1 MTDWIN
7 HPIKSS
13 RWPTNHYL
21 ASDWQ
26 TKWLADRLTE
36 LFWLSNWLTVS
47 LWETNWLTD
56 RLTGWMTDW
65 CTDWSINSG
74 IDLTSVWEGEVGTLN
89 HARWDIMT
97 WPRIWSQNVRNP
109 IFEEHC
115 SFLHPPQ
122 LTDWPID
129 WLFDWFCQSNTKVIN
144 TKSKWITCHTLY
156 SLISCDSSL
165 NRRLAISSCCLA
177 TKSRNTV
184 SSPSRPRIIFSTR
197 RQKYQKIKIILTFR
211 PQNIISLH

>member
-13 RWPTNHYL
+13 SWHTNHYPV
-21 ASDWQ
+21 SDWQ
-26 TKWLADRLTE
+26 TDWLRYSDWVSD
-36 LFWLSNWLTVS
+36 WLSHSEKLIDS
-47 LWETNWLTD
+47 L
-56 RLTGWMTDW
+56 RLTGWMADW
-65 CTDWSINSG
+65 HTDWSINSG
-74 IDLTSVWEGEVGTLN
+74 TDLVGFGRGRWVRLN
-89 HARWDIMT
+89 LLNQVRWDIMT
-97 WPRIWSQNVRNP
+97 RPWIWPQNVRNP
-109 IFEEHC
+109 ISEEHW
-115 SFLHPPQ
+115 SISWTLSKILHPPQ

-144 TKSKWITCHTLY
+144 IKSKWITCHTLY

-211 PQNIISLH
+211 P